1 MIDLPAI
8 PEKKVSFGHPDWIS
22 VNNAYGPA
30 CDLVAQYADH
40 FAELS
45 RRGVTINGKP
55 VSRAECEVCGEL
67 VGKGYHYRRGW
78 GLWIHAGCAKKLRDF
93 VAALAP
99 PAPVPYVEETE
110 YADF

>member
-8 PEKKVSFGHPDWIS
+8 PQEKVSFGHPDWIL

-45 RRGVTINGKP
+45 RRGVSQRC
-55 VSRAECEVCGEL
+55 VEVQFERKITDWST
-67 VGKGYHYRRGW
+67 V
-78 GLWIHAGCAKKLRDF
+78 
-93 VAALAP
+93 
-99 PAPVPYVEETE
+99 
-110 YADF
+110 

>member
-8 PEKKVSFGHPDWIS
+8 PQEKVSFGHPDWIL

-67 VGKGYHYRRGW
+67 ETRWRRFMTYW
-78 GLWIHAGCAKKLRDF
+78 PRRRC
-93 VAALAP
+93 
-99 PAPVPYVEETE
+99 VEAQFERKIT
-110 YADF
+110 DWSTV